1 MTLDASSP
9 PIAVRGLTK
18 RYGSTLAVDDLSF
31 EVSKGS
37 IFGLLGTNGA
47 GKTSTFKCMLGLA
60 RHHAGDVLFG
70 GRPLEP
76 GMFES
81 LSYVPEQPALYDCL
95 SGRDHMEYARR
106 SFRTYDAAT
115 AERLVSLFGFDP
127 RKKTKALSKGQKSAL
142 AITLA
147 FAIRPEILVLD
158 EPSAGLDPVHQRHVL
173 DLMIDAA
180 AGGATIL
187 FSSHQIGQVERAA
200 DHVAILHHGRAVLQ
214 GDVEQ
219 LRADEKVIEATFDG
233 DAPAIGGLDGDT
245 HVRRITRQGRLLRV
259 YVTGGGNGAASKIE
273 SARPTSFRIMNQNL
287 EDIFL
292 AAVGDEAAATEGAV
306 SAPRS

>member
-1 MTLDASSP
+1 MTLDASVP
-9 PIAVRGLTK
+9 AIAVHGLTK
-18 RYGSTLAVDDLSF
+18 RYGSTVAVDGLSF

-47 GKTSTFKCMLGLA
+47 GKTSSFKCMLGLA
-60 RHHAGDVLFG
+60 RPNAGEVLFA

-76 GMFES
+76 SAFES
-81 LSYVPEQPALYDCL
+81 LSYVPEQPALYEWM
-95 SGRDHMEYARR
+95 SGRDHLEFARR
-106 SFRTYDAAT
+106 SFRKYDAAT
-115 AERLVSLFGFDP
+115 AERLVALFGFDV
-127 RKKTKALSKGQKSAL
+127 RKKSKHLSKGQKSAL
-142 AITLA
+142 ALTLA
-147 FAIRPEILVLD
+147 FAIRPETLVLD

-233 DAPAIGGLDGDT
+233 AVPTIGGLDTDA
-245 HVRRITRQGRLLRV
+245 HVRRVTRQGRLLRV
-259 YVTGGGNGAASKIE
+259 YVTGGGNGVASTIE
-273 SARPTSFRIMNQNL
+273 SARPTSLRIMNQNL

-292 AAVGDEAAATEGAV
+292 AAVGDDQA
-306 SAPRS
+306 SAGDDVVPARS